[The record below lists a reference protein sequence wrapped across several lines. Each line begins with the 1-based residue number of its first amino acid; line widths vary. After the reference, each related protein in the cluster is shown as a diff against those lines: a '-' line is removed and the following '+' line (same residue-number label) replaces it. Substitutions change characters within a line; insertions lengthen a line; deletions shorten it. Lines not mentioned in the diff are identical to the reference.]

1 MPIKTIGY
9 YKEAAMKRAFILL
22 LTATLLFMAHSS
34 LAQCPSASNRNVILT
49 EGMAEVT
56 GQNDSA
62 KISLAVV
69 TEGRNLDQVSS
80 ENTGKTNAV
89 LKGIKGLNIKNLKLK
104 TANYRVAPQKDYK
117 ARPPKIKG
125 YEVSNAIEVILEGF
139 NPEPLSKNVSKIIGK
154 ALESGSNNI
163 NYIQFYIKNKGLLEK
178 DALKRATQE
187 AMDRARILA
196 EAAGVKLKRVVSLS
210 TQPIHIPPRPQ
221 MLRAAEMKTEAA
233 AAPPMEIGESQI
245 RVTVNIAYEIEP

>member
-1 MPIKTIGY
+1 
-9 YKEAAMKRAFILL
+9 MKRAFILL
-22 LTATLLFMAHSS
+22 LTAILLLMAHSS
-34 LAQCPSASNRNVILT
+34 LAQCPSGSDRNLILT

-69 TEGRNLDQVSS
+69 TEGRNLEQVSS
-80 ENTGKTNAV
+80 ENTAKTNAV

-104 TANYRVAPQKDYK
+104 TANYRVTPQKDYK

-125 YEVSNAIEVILEGF
+125 YEVSNAIEVSLEGF
-139 NPEPLSKNVSKIIGK
+139 EPGPLSKNVSKIIGK

-163 NYIQFYIKNKGLLEK
+163 NHIQFYIKNKQPLEK
-178 DALKRATQE
+178 DALKQATRE
-187 AMDRARILA
+187 AMDRARTLA
-196 EAAGVKLKRVVSLS
+196 ETAGVKLKRVVSLS

-233 AAPPMEIGESQI
+233 TAPPMEIGESQI
-245 RVTVNIAYEIEP
+245 RVTVNIAYEIEPLLHK

>member
-1 MPIKTIGY
+1 
-9 YKEAAMKRAFILL
+9 MKSAFILL
-22 LTATLLFMAHSS
+22 LTATLLLMAHSS
-34 LAQCPSASNRNVILT
+34 LAQCPSISNQNLILT
-49 EGMAEVT
+49 EGMGEVT

-69 TEGRNLDQVSS
+69 TEGRNLEQVSS
-80 ENTGKTNAV
+80 ENAGKTNTV

-104 TANYRVAPQKDYK
+104 TTNYRVVPQKDYK

-125 YEVSNAIEVILEGF
+125 YEVSNAIEVSLEGF
-139 NPEPLSKNVSKIIGK
+139 EPEPLSKNVSKIIGK

-163 NYIQFYIKNKGLLEK
+163 NHIQFYIKNKQPLEK
-178 DALKRATQE
+178 DALKHATRE
-187 AMDRARILA
+187 AMDRARTLA
-196 EAAGVKLKRVVSLS
+196 ETAGVKLKRLVSLS

-221 MLRAAEMKTEAA
+221 MLRTAEMKTAA

-245 RVTVNIAYEIEP
+245 RVTVSIAYEIEPLLHK

>member
-1 MPIKTIGY
+1 
-9 YKEAAMKRAFILL
+9 MKRAFILL
-22 LTATLLFMAHSS
+22 LTATLLLMAHSS
-34 LAQCPSASNRNVILT
+34 LAQCPSGSDRNLILT

-69 TEGRNLDQVSS
+69 TEGRNLEQASS
-80 ENTGKTNAV
+80 ENAGKIDAV
-89 LKGIKGLNIKNLKLK
+89 LKGLKDLRIENLKLK
-104 TANYRVAPQKDYK
+104 TANYRVSPQKDYK
-117 ARPPKIKG
+117 ARPPKIYG
-125 YEVSNAIEVILEGF
+125 YEVSNAIEVTLAGF
-139 NPEPLSKNVSKIIGK
+139 EPEPLAKNVSKIIGK

-163 NYIQFYIKNKGLLEK
+163 NHIQFYINNKQPLEK
-178 DALKRATQE
+178 DALKLATRE
-187 AMDRARILA
+187 AMDRARTLA

-233 AAPPMEIGESQI
+233 PPMEIGESQI
-245 RVTVNIAYEIEP
+245 RVTVSIAYEIEP

>member
-1 MPIKTIGY
+1 
-9 YKEAAMKRAFILL
+9 
-22 LTATLLFMAHSS
+22 
-34 LAQCPSASNRNVILT
+34 
-49 EGMAEVT
+49 MAEVT

-69 TEGRNLDQVSS
+69 TEGRNLEQASS
-80 ENTGKTNAV
+80 ENAGKIDAV
-89 LKGIKGLNIKNLKLK
+89 LKGLKDLRIENLKLK
-104 TANYRVAPQKDYK
+104 TANYRVSPQKDYK
-117 ARPPKIKG
+117 ARPPKIYG
-125 YEVSNAIEVILEGF
+125 YEVSNAIEVTLAGF
-139 NPEPLSKNVSKIIGK
+139 EPEPLAKNVSKIIGK

-163 NYIQFYIKNKGLLEK
+163 NHIQLYINNKQPLEK
-178 DALKRATQE
+178 DALKLATRE
-187 AMDRARILA
+187 AMDRARTLA

-245 RVTVNIAYEIEP
+245 RVTVSIAYEIEP